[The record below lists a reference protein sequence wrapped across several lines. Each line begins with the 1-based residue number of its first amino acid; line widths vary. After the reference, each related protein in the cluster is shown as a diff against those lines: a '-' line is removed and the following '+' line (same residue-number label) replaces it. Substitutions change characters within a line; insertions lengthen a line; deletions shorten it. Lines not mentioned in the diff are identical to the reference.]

1 MAETRSAAVQWF
13 RRVLWLGIA
22 VNLSLAVPTLIAPLR
37 MAALFDVPIAEPLL
51 WPRFAALLLI
61 LLSVFYMPAAVDPHR
76 YRVVAWM
83 AVFARLAGTI
93 FFVGFQSRE
102 YHVFGYLDFAFFLP
116 ELLLLA
122 RFALSERTFAHALAR
137 GSRVPQ

>member
-13 RRVLWLGIA
+13 RRVVWLGIA
-22 VNLSLAVPTLIAPLR
+22 VNVSLAVPTLIAPLR

-102 YHVFGYLDFAFFLP
+102 YHIFGYLDFSFFVP

-122 RFALSERTFAHALAR
+122 RFALSEHTFARALAR